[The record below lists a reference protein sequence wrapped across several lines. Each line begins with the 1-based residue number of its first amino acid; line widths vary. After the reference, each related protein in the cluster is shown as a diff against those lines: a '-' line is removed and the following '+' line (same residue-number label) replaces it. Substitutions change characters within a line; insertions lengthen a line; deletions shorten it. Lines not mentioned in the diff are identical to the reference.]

1 MEVGGVEG
9 AEEAVAD
16 SGEKNNKKTKQQNT
30 IFLSIVQRV
39 KINREV
45 AISI

>member
-16 SGEKNNKKTKQQNT
+16 SGEKKNKTKQQNT